1 MRPNYCLTILHVS
14 IFAALL
20 ITLDADGEESDCDVE
35 IKVHRNTIYGA
46 DLGED
51 LKIDCTVAFCN
62 DPPPTVSWYKRE
74 KTFVPVNVSS
84 SSHIKMEWRLSD
96 HLEGKSILIFQ
107 NILRSDSGLY
117 QCGSGSSLSHNINVT
132 VYDYVVANDVMHT
145 TVTWT
150 TSKPETIEYSWRF
163 VYHVVRITLFVI
175 LVITFCVASMCG
187 CKGKSRDTPS
197 RRRQPSHDALPTTH
211 IYDNVRLSAL

>member
-20 ITLDADGEESDCDVE
+20 ITLDADGDEYDCEVE
-35 IKVHRNTIYGA
+35 LKVHRNTIYGA
-46 DLGED
+46 ILGED
-51 LKIDCTVAFCN
+51 LEIDCTVAFCN
-62 DPPPTVSWYKRE
+62 YPPPTVSWDKLD

-84 SSHIKMEWRLSD
+84 SSHIKTEWKLSD
-96 HLEGKSILIFQ
+96 DLEGKSILIFQ
-107 NILRSDSGLY
+107 KILRSDSGVY
-117 QCGSGSSLSHNINVT
+117 QCGDGSSVSHNINVT
-132 VYDYVVANDVMHT
+132 VHDDGMRTN
-145 TVTWT
+145 VTQT

>member
-20 ITLDADGEESDCDVE
+20 FFTLDADGDDSDCEVE
-35 IKVHRNTIYGA
+35 VKVHRNTIYGVA
-46 DLGED
+46 LGGDLE
-51 LKIDCTVAFCN
+51 IHCTVVFCN
-62 DPPPTVSWYKRE
+62 YPPPTVTWYKLN
-74 KTFVPVNVSS
+74 KTVVPVNVSS
-84 SSHIKMEWRLSD
+84 SSHIKTELELLKY
-96 HLEGKSILIFQ
+96 LEGRSLLIFQ
-107 NILRSDSGLY
+107 KILRSDSGVY
-117 QCGSGSSLSHNINVT
+117 QCGGGSSLSHNINVT
-132 VYDYVVANDVMHT
+132 VYDYRMHT
-145 TVTWT
+145 TVTRT
-150 TSKPETIEYSWRF
+150 TSKLATIEYSWRF

-197 RRRQPSHDALPTTH
+197 RRQPSHDALPTTH